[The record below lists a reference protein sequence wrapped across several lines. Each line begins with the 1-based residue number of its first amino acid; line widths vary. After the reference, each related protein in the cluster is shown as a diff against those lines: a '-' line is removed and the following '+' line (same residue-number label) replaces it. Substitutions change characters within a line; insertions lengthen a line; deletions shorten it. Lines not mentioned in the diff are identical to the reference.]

1 MIRALGFLLGLAAV
15 AAPVAAWLVVTGRVG
30 LPGPTAM
37 SPAAVVAAAPVAN
50 TDPAN
55 GPAGPNARSAS
66 PQATAT
72 VPEPADR
79 IPVAAADPVEA
90 AQVVAQLDANS
101 PEAVAPTEEAT
112 EPNVPAAAADNPAE
126 DANVSA
132 QTPRPIAPIEP
143 APDSVEPEA
152 AASSAEAAH
161 VSAATPEPVAPIE
174 PAREA
179 LVEGPSAVSPTG
191 PAAEAVVWKPFRS
204 ERAARGFSEHVAE
217 HYGVPSEVRRDRPG
231 VYEVVV
237 TAESE
242 EALQQQLDH
251 LRGTPGLASLEVQ
264 P

>member
-1 MIRALGFLLGLAAV
+1 MIRALGFLLGLMAV
-15 AAPVAAWLVVTGRVG
+15 AAPVAAWLVLTGRVG
-30 LPGPTAM
+30 LPGPTVI

-55 GPAGPNARSAS
+55 SPARPNAGSAS
-66 PQATAT
+66 PQATAMT
-72 VPEPADR
+72 PEPTDR
-79 IPVAAADPVEA
+79 VPVAAADPVEA
-90 AQVVAQLDANS
+90 AQVVAQVVAQS
-101 PEAVAPTEEAT
+101 PEADAPTGEAT
-112 EPNVPAAAADNPAE
+112 EPDVPAAADNPAE

-132 QTPRPIAPIEP
+132 ETPGLIAPIEP
-143 APDSVEPEA
+143 APGSVEPHA
-152 AASSAEAAH
+152 SASSAEAAH
-161 VSAATPEPVAPIE
+161 VSAATPKRIAPIDPAPE
-174 PAREA
+174 PFIE
-179 LVEGPSAVSPTG
+179 EPTAVAPTG

-242 EALQQQLDH
+242 QALQQQLDH
-251 LRGTPGLASLEVQ
+251 LRSTPGLASLEVQ